1 MSFASTVPTHLALAV
16 VCLTACDDISPM
28 VSWNPLA
35 SAREVRQLRA
45 QINEQ
50 EEERLTLPEAR
61 TVAQSHQRMGFHGR
75 AGESAW
81 IVLDLGRRVTPDE
94 VVLFS
99 ARVADPAPD
108 DPVGGFPSGVRVL
121 ISDTSAPDP
130 MVFRPLAHWKED
142 APGSGG
148 DLPWLRLQT
157 HGLAGRYLRLE
168 LQSGHVRGRTGFFT
182 LGEIVV
188 LEGGVNR
195 ALGAD
200 VKSSPG
206 IDNAPR
212 WAAENLTDGFLW
224 CGNLHGT
231 ARSRSNGFHSRIESD
246 PEQVPKWVEVDL
258 GQTLEVDEVR
268 LVPARPADFADVTG
282 FGFPPAFRVLIAEE
296 DDPAFARPKTLY
308 SSAPEIAV
316 NPGDAAWCV
325 KAAGLRGRRVRVQAD
340 RLWQRSGD
348 YIFALAE
355 LQVLAAG
362 RNVALGRP
370 VAFSDAVEGAASWQA
385 EALVDGFA
393 SQRELLNWA
402 QWLEGVSRR
411 MKLEQSL
418 AVAGRRLDQ
427 METLKQQRWLRLIAG
442 LGLALLVL
450 GALVIWGLHRRQR
463 QARQRLR
470 ESIARDL
477 HDEMGSHL
485 SHLALLAESGEPE
498 ALPLIANG
506 ARELQ
511 GAMRDLVWL
520 LDPGSG
526 EARDFASRL
535 RSTCRQL
542 LAPVIEDINIETVG
556 EPPAGRLPL
565 EWTRQVLLFVR
576 EAVTNAARHSAA
588 SKVDLRFEWTASSFQ
603 WCLSDDG
610 CGFDEAAVDFRA
622 GSGLRNLRHRAAAL
636 GGMMTLSSEP
646 EKGTRLCLQCPL
658 PAGR

>member
-1 MSFASTVPTHLALAV
+1 MSFLLPSSCFGWTRFVMGLVAGFGLVG
-16 VCLTACDDISPM
+16 CD
-28 VSWNPLA
+28 
-35 SAREVRQLRA
+35 EVGELRA
-45 QINEQ
+45 LREQ
-50 EEERLTLPEAR
+50 MAMEEKERQTLPEVR
-61 TVAQSHQRMGFHGR
+61 TVAQTHQRIGFHGR
-75 AGESAW
+75 AGADAW
-81 IVLDLGRRVTPDE
+81 VMVDLGKAVRPDEIVLFP
-94 VVLFS
+94 
-99 ARVADPAPD
+99 ARISDPALD
-108 DPVGGFPSGVRVL
+108 DPTGGFPPEIEVL
-121 ISDTSAPDP
+121 LAETLDDSAFQP
-130 MVFRPLAHWKED
+130 VAHWKE
-142 APGSGG
+142 ATLGAGSE
-148 DLPWLRLQT
+148 LPLLRLPLNGQ
-157 HGLAGRYLRLE
+157 AGRFVKLVIRGGRQRSGRL
-168 LQSGHVRGRTGFFT
+168 FFT

-188 LEGGVNR
+188 LEQGSNH
-195 ALGAD
+195 ALGAE
-200 VKSSPG
+200 VMASPG
-206 IDNAPR
+206 INNAPR
-212 WAAENLTDGFLW
+212 WASENLTDGFLW

-296 DDPAFARPKTLY
+296 DDPAFARPKTVFA
-308 SSAPEIAV
+308 SAPEVAV

-370 VAFSDAVEGAASWQA
+370 VAFSDAVEGAASWQP

-402 QWLEGVSRR
+402 RWLEGVSRR
-411 MKLEQSL
+411 MKLEHSL

-542 LAPVIEDINIETVG
+542 LAPVIEDINIESVG

-576 EAVTNAARHSAA
+576 EAVSNAARHSAA

-636 GGMMTLSSEP
+636 GGTMTLSSEP
-646 EKGTRLCLQCPL
+646 EKGTRLCLKCPL

>member
-1 MSFASTVPTHLALAV
+1 MSFLLPSSCFGWTRFVMGLVAGFGLVG
-16 VCLTACDDISPM
+16 CDD
-28 VSWNPLA
+28 
-35 SAREVRQLRA
+35 SADMRALRGLMAMEEKERQ
-45 QINEQ
+45 
-50 EEERLTLPEAR
+50 TLPEVR
-61 TVAQSHQRMGFHGR
+61 TVAQTHQRIGFHGR
-75 AGESAW
+75 AGADAW
-81 IVLDLGRRVTPDE
+81 VMVDLGKMVRPDEIVLFP
-94 VVLFS
+94 
-99 ARVADPAPD
+99 ARISDPALD
-108 DPVGGFPSGVRVL
+108 DPTGGFPPEIEVL
-121 ISDTSAPDP
+121 LAETLDDSAFQP
-130 MVFRPLAHWKED
+130 VAHWKE
-142 APGSGG
+142 ATLGAGSE
-148 DLPWLRLQT
+148 LPLLRLPFNGQV
-157 HGLAGRYLRLE
+157 GRFVKLLIRGGRQRSGRL
-168 LQSGHVRGRTGFFT
+168 FFT

-188 LEGGVNR
+188 LEQGSNH
-195 ALGAD
+195 ALGAE
-200 VKSSPG
+200 VMASPG

-224 CGNLHGT
+224 CGNLQGVQ
-231 ARSRSNGFHSRIESD
+231 RSGSNGFHSRIESD

-258 GQTLEVDEVR
+258 GQTMEVDEVR

-296 DDPAFARPKTLY
+296 DDPAFARPKTVFA
-308 SSAPEIAV
+308 SAPEVAV

-370 VAFSDAVEGAASWQA
+370 VAFSDAVEGAASWQP

-411 MKLEQSL
+411 MEIEQSL
-418 AVAGRRLDQ
+418 AAAGRRLDQ

-477 HDEMGSHL
+477 HDEMCSHL
-485 SHLALLAESGEPE
+485 SHLALLAESGELE

-588 SKVDLRFEWTASSFQ
+588 SKVELRFEWTASSFQ

-636 GGMMTLSSEP
+636 GGTMTLSSEP